1 MQKIQDGRHL
11 VQSKVSFAG
20 YVKKGICCFISRPT
34 ESQISLKRSK
44 YTIFYIFFFNMYS
57 YWKKNEKKFFFKK
70 KLGGGRVGGVGVTWK
85 WC

>member
-44 YTIFYIFFFNMYS
+44 YTIFYIFFLTCTHI
-57 YWKKNEKKFFFKK
+57 EKKMKKIFFQKK
-70 KLGGGRVGGVGVTWK
+70 IGGGGVGG
-85 WC
+85 